1 MALPL
6 LSLAVRAGIPAA
18 RAGLR
23 FLSRL
28 KKPKGGGI
36 TLFRGEPVPTK
47 YDMPFKDLA
56 KTMYNKDS
64 ARYTLWAGEGNPALR
79 RGAAGRWFSTE
90 PSSTL
95 GYAGSKVYSWKPKAW
110 ADIINWGGGYKK
122 GVVKKLTLTPKE
134 LKLAKRLQKKISGH
148 DISHFYIAPKSALPR
163 IEKDAIMTAVANL
176 KNMMGIYKHGGLARI
191 LEV

>member
-36 TLFRGEPVPTK
+36 TLYRGEPAK
-47 YDMPFKDLA
+47 SFMSLKDQA
-56 KTMYNKDS
+56 KHMYSKGSLFYGDS
-64 ARYTLWAGEGNPALR
+64 PLR
-79 RGAAGRWFSTE
+79 RGAAGRWFSSKPTDV
-90 PSSTL
+90 L
-95 GYAGSKVYSWKPKAW
+95 GYGGHKVYNWKPSNW
-110 ADIINWGGGYKK
+110 ANIKNWGGGYAP
-122 GVVKKLTLTPKE
+122 GVIKRVTVSPKE
-134 LKLAKRLQKKISGH
+134 LKLAKRLQHKVSGG
-148 DISHFYIAPKSALPR
+148 DMKNFYIIPRSTLPR
-163 IEKDAIMTAVANL
+163 VEKDAILTAVANL
-176 KNMMGIYKHGGLARI
+176 KRMMGLKHGGLARI

>member
-1 MALPL
+1 MAFPL

-47 YDMPFKDLA
+47 YEMSLKEMA
-56 KTMYNKDS
+56 KSMYRPDS
-64 ARYTLWAGEGNPALR
+64 PRYTVLGDLGNPALR
-79 RGAAGRWFSTE
+79 RGAAGRWFSSN
-90 PSSTL
+90 PSSVT
-95 GYAGSKVYSWKPKAW
+95 GYAGSKVYSWKPKDW
-110 ADIINWGGGYKK
+110 ANIINWGGCYKK

-134 LKLAKRLQKKISGH
+134 LKLAKRLQKKVSGH
-148 DISHFYIAPKSALPR
+148 DISNFYVVPKSALPR
-163 IEKDAIMTAVANL
+163 IEKAPILTAVANL

>member
-1 MALPL
+1 M
-6 LSLAVRAGIPAA
+6 SLFNLAASAGIPAA
-18 RAGLR
+18 RSALR
-23 FLSRL
+23 FLSRM

-36 TLFRGEPVPTK
+36 SLYRGEPVPTK

-79 RGAAGRWFSTE
+79 RGAAGRWFSTK
-90 PSSTL
+90 PSSVT
-95 GYAGSKVYSWKPKAW
+95 GYAGSKVYSWKPKDW
-110 ADIINWGGGYKK
+110 ANIINWGGGYKK

-134 LKLAKRLQKKISGH
+134 LKLAKRLQAKISGH
-148 DISHFYIAPKSALPR
+148 NIDHFYIAPKSTLPR
-163 IEKDAIMTAVANL
+163 IEKDPLLTAVANL
-176 KNMMGIYKHGGLARI
+176 KNMMGIYKQGGLARI